1 MSKNLITNVSSQ
13 MINLTKEILNSNQ
26 TNKKLI
32 LVRSV
37 ENIGSLS
44 GCLNGWIDAKISEY
58 GRKQAKYLSIN
69 YFANFDNQ
77 KNFGKFYTSDLI
89 RSKET
94 ADICTGYDFKVNFTT
109 LPELREIYF
118 GESEGLFYDGLPKE
132 EKSVINKPN
141 HKFKNGEAWL
151 DIKFRCIKFLEQID
165 NNKNKPD
172 LVFTH
177 GGFLTSLLYS
187 KGIKSLPPNGSVTII
202 SLNEGVEEKKFL
214 NDYSYKCEDKDYKEE
229 IYIKYSPLMEEYLN
243 KRVKQVEAIYHLPD
257 ISEELI

>member
-13 MINLTKEILNSNQ
+13 MVNITKEILNSNID
-26 TNKKLI
+26 KKLI

-69 YFANFDNQ
+69 YFANFDN
-77 KNFGKFYTSDLI
+77 KKTFGKFYTSDLI
-89 RSKET
+89 RAKET
-94 ADICTGYDFKVNFTT
+94 ADICTGYDFNVNFNT

-118 GESEGLFYDGLPKE
+118 GDSEGLFYDGLPKE
-132 EKSVINKPN
+132 EKSIINKPI

-151 DIKFRCIKFLEQID
+151 DIKFRCIKFLDQID
-165 NNKNKPD
+165 NNKSKPD

-177 GGFLTSLLYS
+177 GGFLTSMLYS
-187 KGIKSLPPNGSVTII
+187 KGIKALPPNGSVIII
-202 SLNEGVEEKKFL
+202 SLNEVDKFMS
-214 NDYSYKCEDKDYKEE
+214 DYSYKCDDKDYNEE
-229 IYIKYSPLMEEYLN
+229 IYKKYNPLIEQYLN
-243 KRVKQVEAIYHLPD
+243 KRIKQVDAIYHLHD